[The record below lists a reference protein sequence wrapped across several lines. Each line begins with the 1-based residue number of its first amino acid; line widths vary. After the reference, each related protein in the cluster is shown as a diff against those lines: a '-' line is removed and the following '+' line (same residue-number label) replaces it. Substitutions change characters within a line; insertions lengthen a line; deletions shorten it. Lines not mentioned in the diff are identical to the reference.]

1 MGTSGL
7 DYTLVTI
14 LFDLLL
20 YKKSLLLVQ
29 QAVKLLNN
37 SDFIEK

>member
-1 MGTSGL
+1 MGISGL
-7 DYTLVTI
+7 DYTLVTK
-14 LFDLLL
+14 FFVLLL

-29 QAVKLLNN
+29 QTVKLLNN